1 MKEYKIVRQK
11 SNLLKNNDR
20 EFEDELN
27 KLAREGWWVINSV
40 CMADSYA
47 LKVVLEKDKNR

>member
-11 SNLLKNNDR
+11 SNLLKNTDS

-27 KLAREGWWVINSV
+27 KLAREGWRVINSV
-40 CMADSYA
+40 CMADGYA
-47 LKVVLEKDKNR
+47 LKVILEKDKNR